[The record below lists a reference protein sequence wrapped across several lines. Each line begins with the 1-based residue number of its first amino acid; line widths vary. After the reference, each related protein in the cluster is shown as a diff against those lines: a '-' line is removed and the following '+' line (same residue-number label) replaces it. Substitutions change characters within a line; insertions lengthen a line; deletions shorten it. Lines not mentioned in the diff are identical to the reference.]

1 MTKNIRMIS
10 SAFALMAAVLAC
22 ALPGGGGQPSSA
34 PNEVET
40 IVAATLQA
48 LTPAPGAGATSTSVP
63 EAPAVLPRSLYF
75 LTNDSI
81 GNTQV
86 FRLSRDGVTLTQ
98 ITAEASA
105 VRAYDVSPVDGSLAY
120 VVNNQLLFILADG
133 SGRRVLADGG
143 PVDPNNEF
151 ATSMS
156 NPVFAPNGQTVAYGM
171 NGVNLISIASG
182 VSNLVLPTNPGD
194 IAFGQPPEMY
204 LPRAYSPDGTKLV
217 VTVAIP
223 NSDGIS
229 SGIYNI
235 ATATLTRLSGGD
247 GARLC
252 CVAQAWTLDSSS
264 LYVGIPFLGMFSS
277 GLWRADAATGNLTT
291 LLPTEAG
298 GGNYNLANYPYLAPD
313 GQLYFF
319 FASLPAPDGFLD
331 NVPLQIV
338 RAAPDGVT
346 GRTVLRPETFGPLNE
361 ALWAPDASAVV
372 TALATGPSV
381 YEGGALQLY
390 YTDGAK
396 SMVPLATFGKQLR
409 WGP

>member
-1 MTKNIRMIS
+1 MTKTFRIVLAM
-10 SAFALMAAVLAC
+10 LMLAAATLAC
-22 ALPGGGGQPSSA
+22 ALPGGSPPTSA

-48 LTPAPGAGATSTSVP
+48 LTPAPGAESTSTPEP
-63 EAPAVLPRSLYF
+63 EASAVLPRPLYF
-75 LTNDSI
+75 LNNDGI

-86 FRLSRDGVTLTQ
+86 FRLARDGVTLTQ
-98 ITAEASA
+98 VTAETAA
-105 VRAYDVSPVDGSLAY
+105 VKAYDVSPVDGSVAF
-120 VVNNQLLFILADG
+120 VVNNQLVWVNADG

-143 PVDPNNEF
+143 PVDPNNQF

-156 NPVFAPNGQTVAYGM
+156 NPVFSPDGQTVAYGM
-171 NGVNLISIASG
+171 NGVNLIAIASG
-182 VSNLVLPTNPGD
+182 ASNLVLPTNPGD

-235 ATATLTRLSGGD
+235 ASATLTRLSGGD

-252 CVAQAWTLDSSS
+252 CSAQAWTSDSAS

-277 GLWRADAATGNLTT
+277 GLWRADAATGDLTT

-298 GGNYNLANYPYLAPD
+298 GGNYNLADYPYLAPD

-319 FASLPAPDGFLD
+319 FASLPAPDGFID
-331 NVPLQIV
+331 NAPLQIV
-338 RAAPDGVT
+338 RAAPDGAT
-346 GRTVLRPETFGPLNE
+346 GRTVLRPETFGVLNE

-372 TALATGPSV
+372 TAMAPGPSV

-390 YTDGAK
+390 FTDGTK
-396 SMVPLATFGKQLR
+396 SMVPLAPFGKQLR